1 MATIYFANERKSL
14 DVLPGTNLGKVALRS
29 GTSLHNVIQQ
39 IFHLNL
45 RVGPFALF
53 TAFDLVNI
61 DGKGASPRSEAEEKA
76 LSGRLVTK
84 YKLTPSLRIASQVF
98 VTGDITVHTR
108 AKREV
113 DKELTNEQRGYPA
126 LLCGFTVLMVLVLGL
141 VGLDLLKIL

>member
-1 MATIYFANERKSL
+1 MATVYFADERKSL
-14 DVLPGTNLGKVALRS
+14 DVLPGTNLGKLAVRS
-29 GTSLHNVIQQ
+29 GTSLQSAIQQ

-45 RVGPFALF
+45 RVGPLTFF

-61 DGKGASPRSEAEEKA
+61 DGKGASPRSEAEERA

-84 YKLTPSLRIASQVF
+84 YKLTPALRIASQVF

-113 DKELTNEQRGYPA
+113 DKKLTKEQRSYLA
-126 LLCGFTVLMVLVLGL
+126 FLCGFTVLMVLVLGL